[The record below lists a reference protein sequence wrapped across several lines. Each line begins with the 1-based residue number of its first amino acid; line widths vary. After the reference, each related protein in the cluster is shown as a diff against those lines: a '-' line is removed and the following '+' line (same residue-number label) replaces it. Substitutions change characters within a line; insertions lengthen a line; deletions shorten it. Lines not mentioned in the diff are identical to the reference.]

1 MEVGRRKCSEH
12 QDEKY
17 TKVTI
22 WLREDQLEQIE
33 RSRQELNMSRSADV
47 RQMLEKGT
55 VTQKALTQEEMELFK
70 ETGKAINDNLMVN
83 VEIMLQQKRNGVL
96 TPHQEQILDENAAN
110 LTAFRRKMEQA
121 KED

>member
-1 MEVGRRKCSEH
+1 MEVGRRKSSEH

-33 RSRQELNMSRSADV
+33 RSRRELNMSRSAYI
-47 RQMLEKGT
+47 RRMLEKGT
-55 VTQKALTQEEMELFK
+55 VTQKSLTQEEMEVFK

-96 TPHQEQILDENAAN
+96 TPYQEQILDENAAN

>member
-1 MEVGRRKCSEH
+1 MGRRKSSEH

-22 WLREDQLEQIE
+22 WLWEDQLEQIE
-33 RSRQELNMSRSADV
+33 RSRRELNMSRSAYI

-55 VTQKALTQEEMELFK
+55 VTQKSLTQEEMEVFK

>member
-1 MEVGRRKCSEH
+1 MEVGRRKSSEH

-22 WLREDQLEQIE
+22 CLREDQLEQIE
-33 RSRQELNMSRSADV
+33 RSRLELNMSRSAYI

-55 VTQKALTQEEMELFK
+55 VTQKSLTQEEMELFK